1 MSNSTFN
8 ALVMRYSDQSGRIYF
23 DDFIMCSIRLKSMFG
38 KTYFCLK
45 GPTSTTPAQVQ
56 CDQLYCLVSAQGNEG
71 SEIRIFLSGH
81 QLCKLAISPPPQKP
95 L

>member
-38 KTYFCLK
+38 KSYFCLK
-45 GPTSTTPAQVQ
+45 GLTSTIPPQIQ
-56 CDQLYCLVSAQGNEG
+56 CGQLYCLVSAQGSEG
-71 SEIRIFLSGH
+71 SETPNFLGGH
-81 QLCKLAISPPPQKP
+81 
-95 L
+95 